1 MITMK
6 KNLYTSTLLMALI
19 GLLLSSCQGK
29 KGDAAEEA
37 AADNAANENTVVLTK
52 EQLNQ
57 AKLTLGRITPRN
69 MSAVIRVKG
78 KIDVPPQKML
88 SVSVPLG
95 GYLQSTR
102 LLPGMRVEKG
112 DVIAVVTGEQ
122 YIQLQQDY
130 LMAKEKQQLLELDY
144 KRQRELVQSQSA
156 SQKSFQQVAAEY
168 AAQQVL
174 VQSLYQKLKLA
185 GFAPESV
192 NKDNI
197 SSGISVRSAI
207 SGYVAAVHVNI
218 GKYLNPSDVLFEI
231 ISTDDIHLALTV
243 FEKDIPLLRVAQEVF
258 AFTNEQPQIRHR
270 CRILLIGREIAENR
284 SIEVHCHFDQ
294 EAVRLL
300 PGTFMNAEVMV
311 KNQQANV
318 LPEEAILQYSNRKYV
333 FVQTDSLHYSMREVQ
348 TGTTENGYTVVSGAG
363 ITPADQVVIKGSYTL
378 LMMLKNKQED

>member
-270 CRILLIGREIAENR
+270 CRILLIGREIGENR

-300 PGTFMNAEVMV
+300 PGTYMNAEVMV

>member
-130 LMAKEKQQLLELDY
+130 LMAKEKQQMLELDY

-300 PGTFMNAEVMV
+300 PGTYMNAEVMV

-348 TGTTENGYTVVSGAG
+348 TGITENGYTVVSGAG

>member
-130 LMAKEKQQLLELDY
+130 LMAKEKQQMLELDY

-300 PGTFMNAEVMV
+300 PGTYMNAEVMV